1 MGGGGAPWSACS
13 FPLGAQL
20 SPGLTALSKLFPT
33 GLSLSGPFSIILREA
48 PASRLPVT
56 GSPPN
61 LDVRV
66 PRRMLPAIRGGGR
79 AQHSDLRPR
88 CRWAP
93 ALLPGGPHFTSVL
106 VVLGLGVPGGGAL
119 PCMMTSVSS
128 SGSQPAA
135 GGHSA
140 GPPLPPGRRPDA
152 FRLRPAARAVR
163 GDHQVSV
170 PRLLPAL
177 HPGSLAEPQSQPD
190 EGQCADRPGPPL
202 TRPAGRC
209 HPTSG
214 FPECCTCRVPS
225 WGSGCCRH

>member
-1 MGGGGAPWSACS
+1 MSVCRDECCLPSGVAGGPSTLTSVPAAAGHQHSC
-13 FPLGAQL
+13 LG
-20 SPGLTALSKLFPT
+20 GLT
-33 GLSLSGPFSIILREA
+33 
-48 PASRLPVT
+48 
-56 GSPPN
+56 SPQFWWFW
-61 LDVRV
+61 VW
-66 PRRMLPAIRGGGR
+66 G
-79 AQHSDLRPR
+79 
-88 CRWAP
+88 CR
-93 ALLPGGPHFTSVL
+93 
-106 VVLGLGVPGGGAL
+106 GGGAL

-170 PRLLPAL
+170 PRLIPAL